1 MKSNLLGQ
9 GNYEV
14 SSYCSR
20 TLWSLILLVKDALTS
35 YLIVRGRFEVLSY
48 WSRTLWS
55 LILLMKDALR
65 SCLIGLDPFQVLS
78 SRTLF
83 SLLVLRRFNCV
94 LIVMP
99 CILVRSSKKMKEPSN
114 SVAEDAFYEAKTYID
129 SSHDKRTIVM
139 KAISAVLQPLTGFTS
154 NEFMWFTAQPP
165 FVVLSKLQDLGFSVV
180 AANTVGVTTVWT
192 LQGNPSNDSLI
203 PIIRNHPFPDAL
215 SSKEPGYF

>member
-1 MKSNLLGQ
+1 
-9 GNYEV
+9 
-14 SSYCSR
+14 
-20 TLWSLILLVKDALTS
+20 
-35 YLIVRGRFEVLSY
+35 
-48 WSRTLWS
+48 
-55 LILLMKDALR
+55 MKDALR

-99 CILVRSSKKMKEPSN
+99 CILVRSSKKMKESSN

-139 KAISAVLQPLTGFTS
+139 KAISAVLQPLTEFTS
-154 NEFMWFTAQPP
+154 NELMWFTAQPP

-192 LQGNPSNDSLI
+192 LQGNPSDDSLI
-203 PIIRNHPFPDAL
+203 PIIENHPFPDAL
-215 SSKEPGYF
+215 SS